1 MKYTYKRVDRSE
13 VTPQLFQQIVDV
25 ENAEGDGYTK
35 QQLETIWI
43 NDHKDDNFVCMDGE
57 KVVGHISVNPLSKRR
72 NGSVFVINLVVLP
85 SYRRQ
90 GIAQNLILTAVKFY
104 IKKGTKLPMSITVD
118 KDNLPAI
125 KLYQKVGFEIK
136 QPICE
141 IDQDDEQ
148 YILDGKL
155 ENIEKIIENITSES
169 CCK

>member
-57 KVVGHISVNPLSKRR
+57 KVVGHISVNPLSQRR
-72 NGSVFVINLVVLP
+72 NGSLFVVNLVVLP

-90 GIAQNLILTAVKFY
+90 GIAQTLIATAVKFY
-104 IKKGTKLPMSITVD
+104 IEKGVTLPMSITVD
-118 KDNLPAI
+118 KDNFPAI

-136 QPICE
+136 QPICK
-141 IDQDDEQ
+141 IDEDDAQ
-148 YILDGKL
+148 YILDSTL
-155 ENIEKIIENITSES
+155 ENIEKTIENISAES
-169 CCK
+169 YCR